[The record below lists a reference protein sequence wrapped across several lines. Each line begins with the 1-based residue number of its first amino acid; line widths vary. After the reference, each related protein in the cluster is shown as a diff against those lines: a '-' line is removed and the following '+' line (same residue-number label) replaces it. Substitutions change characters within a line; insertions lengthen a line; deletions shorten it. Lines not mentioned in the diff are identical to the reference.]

1 MGWLLF
7 FARDFAI
14 AIFGY
19 VFELNIGL
27 RLLNNHCMD
36 WPGILYLVLL
46 VCYLDASNSKSFNFT
61 YLKMRFSAC

>member
-1 MGWLLF
+1 MLKVQTAAENIIFSEGKGPKPLLF

-36 WPGILYLVLL
+36 
-46 VCYLDASNSKSFNFT
+46 
-61 YLKMRFSAC
+61 